1 MDDNIYGNLLAMKY
15 ILMPIWALLV
25 VTTIGAAQSNPF
37 RQPTASEL
45 AAAVRVIR
53 ADARCP
59 ARPRFIAMS
68 LAEPSKA
75 LWLDSTKRTSL
86 PREVR
91 STIIDPPAAKV
102 YEFTVD
108 VVNKIVTEVRAVPPV
123 QWMLSESD
131 YAQADS
137 ILRMHPQFVQAL
149 LTRSLRTDSVAVETW
164 ASGAS
169 DGQGSRLV
177 RCLLYHVD
185 ATGANRYDRPIEGVS
200 ALINLTTRS
209 VVQWTESRALPVPP
223 PSSTYDLTAAIND
236 GAFSAATRTPTLVNG
251 EVQWNA
257 WRFTPLLAAREGLVI
272 YNTRWNESGSSRPI
286 AHRMSLSEM
295 LVPYGDTSSTWTWR
309 NAFDIGEYGFGM
321 TSSSLRKGIDVPA
334 SAVLLSAS
342 FVSEQGVVRTVP
354 NALAIFERD
363 GGIAWRHTTN
373 AQTIASQ
380 RRRELVVQ
388 HVATI
393 ANYDYLVS
401 YIFSNDGTITVDIG
415 LTGVMLVKTAADTA
429 FDAREFG
436 EQMVA
441 QRITRNLL
449 APTHQ
454 HYFNLRLDLDID
466 GIDNVVT
473 EMDVRSPLD
482 QSENRYGNAMMMDQ
496 WDIRS
501 EREGLRVADPKVS
514 RTWRVSSTR
523 PNHTGA
529 ATAFMVIPE
538 STVYPLLAP
547 SHPLRRRAR
556 FIEYQCAI
564 TKYNPDEFYAAG
576 AYPNQSAGEDGLPKF
591 VANDDRLVRRDVV
604 LWCTIGTTHVGRSE
618 DWPVMPVSHARLRLI
633 PAGFHQRNPL
643 VAPLEVPKP
652 ATAVKPTRTKAAK
665 ATTNTK

>member
-1 MDDNIYGNLLAMKY
+1 MDDDIYGNLLAMKY
-15 ILMPIWALLV
+15 ILMPVWALLV

-59 ARPRFIAMS
+59 ARPRFVAMS
-68 LAEPSKA
+68 LAEPSKT
-75 LWLDSTKRTSL
+75 LWLDSAKRKSI

-91 STIIDPPAAKV
+91 STIIDPSAAKV

-108 VVNKIVTEVRAVPPV
+108 VVNKIVTEVRALPAV
-123 QWMLSESD
+123 QWMLTESD
-131 YAQADS
+131 YARADS
-137 ILRMHPQFVQAL
+137 IMRASPRFVDVLLRRGV
-149 LTRSLRTDSVAVETW
+149 SIDSVAIETW
-164 ASGAS
+164 ASGVP
-169 DGQGSRLV
+169 DGSVRLV

-185 ATGANRYDRPIEGVS
+185 ARGLNRYDRPIEGVS
-200 ALINLTTRS
+200 ALIDLSSGTIM
-209 VVQWTESRALPVPP
+209 QWMESPIRETPP
-223 PSSTYDLTAAIND
+223 ASSLHDLTAAIND
-236 GAFSAATRTPTLVNG
+236 GAFSSATRTPTVVDG

-257 WRFTPLLAAREGLVI
+257 WRFTPMLAAREGLVI
-272 YNTRWNESGSSRPI
+272 YNTRWVDGTTQRPI
-286 AHRMSLSEM
+286 AHRMALSEM

-309 NAFDIGEYGFGM
+309 NAFDIGEYGFGQ
-321 TSSSLRKGIDVPA
+321 TSTSLRKGVDVPT

-342 FVSEQGVVRTVP
+342 FVSEQGVVRSVP
-354 NALAIFERD
+354 NAIAIFERD
-363 GGIAWRHTTN
+363 GGVAWRHTTN

-388 HVATI
+388 HIATL

-415 LTGVMLVKTAADTA
+415 LTGVMLVKASADTA

-436 EQMVA
+436 EQMLA
-441 QRITRNLL
+441 HRITRSLL

-466 GIDNVVT
+466 GVDNVVT
-473 EMDVRSPLD
+473 EVDVRSPLD
-482 QSENRYGNAMMMDQ
+482 QSENRFGNAMMMDQ

-501 EREGLRVADPKVS
+501 EREGMRTADPRMS

-523 PNHTGA
+523 PNHVGA
-529 ATAFMVIPE
+529 ATAFTVIPE

-564 TKYNPDEFYAAG
+564 TKYNANEMYAAG
-576 AYPNQSAGEDGLPKF
+576 AYPNQSAVDEGLPKF

-618 DWPVMPVSHARLRLI
+618 DWPVMPVSHARLRLL
-633 PAGFHQRNPL
+633 PTGFHQQNPL
-643 VAPLEVPKP
+643 IVPQKP
-652 ATAVKPTRTKAAK
+652 APRTAKKK
-665 ATTNTK
+665 

>member
-1 MDDNIYGNLLAMKY
+1 MDDDIYGNLLAMKY

-59 ARPRFIAMS
+59 ARPRFVAMS
-68 LAEPSKA
+68 LAEPSKT
-75 LWLDSTKRTSL
+75 LWLDSAKRKSI

-123 QWMLSESD
+123 QWMLTESD
-131 YAQADS
+131 YARADS
-137 ILRMHPQFVQAL
+137 IMRASPRFVDAL
-149 LTRSLRTDSVAVETW
+149 LRRGVSIDSVAIETW
-164 ASGAS
+164 ASGVPDAS
-169 DGQGSRLV
+169 VRLV

-185 ATGANRYDRPIEGVS
+185 ARGLNRYDRPIEGVS
-200 ALINLTTRS
+200 ALIDLASGTII
-209 VVQWTESRALPVPP
+209 QWMESPIRQTPP
-223 PSSTYDLTAAIND
+223 ASSLHDLTAAIND
-236 GAFSAATRTPTLVNG
+236 GAFSTATRPPTLVDG

-257 WRFTPLLAAREGLVI
+257 WRFTPMLAAREGLVI
-272 YNTRWNESGSSRPI
+272 YNTRWVEGVTQRPI
-286 AHRMSLSEM
+286 AHRMALSEM
-295 LVPYGDTSSTWTWR
+295 LVPYGDTSVTWTWR

-321 TSSSLRKGIDVPA
+321 TSSSLRKGVDVPT

-342 FVSEQGVVRTVP
+342 FVSEQGVVRSVP
-354 NALAIFERD
+354 NAIAIFERD
-363 GGIAWRHTTN
+363 GGVAWRHTTN
-373 AQTIASQ
+373 AQAIASQ

-388 HVATI
+388 HIATL

-415 LTGVMLVKTAADTA
+415 LTGVMLAKAAADTA

-436 EQMVA
+436 EQMLA
-441 QRITRNLL
+441 HRITRSLL

-466 GIDNVVT
+466 GVDNVVT
-473 EMDVRSPLD
+473 EVDVRSPLD
-482 QSENRYGNAMMMDQ
+482 QSENRFGNAMMMDQ

-501 EREGLRVADPKVS
+501 EREGLRTADPRMS

-523 PNHTGA
+523 PNHVGA
-529 ATAFMVIPE
+529 VTAFTVIPE

-564 TKYNPDEFYAAG
+564 TKYNADEMYAAG
-576 AYPNQSAGEDGLPKF
+576 AYPNQSAGDEGLPKF

-618 DWPVMPVSHARLRLI
+618 DWPVMPVSNARLRLL
-633 PAGFHQRNPL
+633 PTGFHSQNPL
-643 VAPLEVPKP
+643 IVPQQPAPT
-652 ATAVKPTRTKAAK
+652 TAKKK
-665 ATTNTK
+665 K

>member
-1 MDDNIYGNLLAMKY
+1 MDDDIYGNLLAMKY
-15 ILMPIWALLV
+15 ILMPVWALLV

-45 AAAVRVIR
+45 ATAVRVIR

-59 ARPRFIAMS
+59 ARPRFVAMS
-68 LAEPSKA
+68 LAEPSKT
-75 LWLDSTKRTSL
+75 LWLDSAKRKSI

-91 STIIDPPAAKV
+91 STIVDPPAAKV

-123 QWMLSESD
+123 QWMLTESD
-131 YAQADS
+131 YARADS
-137 ILRMHPQFVQAL
+137 IMRASPRFVDVLLRRGV
-149 LTRSLRTDSVAVETW
+149 SIDSVAIETW
-164 ASGAS
+164 ASGVP
-169 DGQGSRLV
+169 DGSVRLV

-185 ATGANRYDRPIEGVS
+185 SRGLNRYDRPIEGVS
-200 ALINLTTRS
+200 ALIDLASGTII
-209 VVQWTESRALPVPP
+209 QWMESPIRQTPP
-223 PSSTYDLTAAIND
+223 ASSLYNLTAAIND
-236 GAFSAATRTPTLVNG
+236 GAFSSATRTPTLVDG

-257 WRFTPLLAAREGLVI
+257 WRFTPMLAAREGLVI
-272 YNTRWNESGSSRPI
+272 YNTRWVDGTAQRPI
-286 AHRMSLSEM
+286 AHRMALSEM

-321 TSSSLRKGIDVPA
+321 TSSSLRKGVDVPT

-342 FVSEQGVVRTVP
+342 FVSEQGVVRSVP
-354 NALAIFERD
+354 NAIAIFERD
-363 GGIAWRHTTN
+363 GGVAWRHTTN

-388 HVATI
+388 HIATL

-415 LTGVMLVKTAADTA
+415 LTGVMLVKAAADTA

-436 EQMVA
+436 EQMLA
-441 QRITRNLL
+441 HRITRSLL

-466 GIDNVVT
+466 GVDNVVT
-473 EMDVRSPLD
+473 EVDVRSPLD
-482 QSENRYGNAMMMDQ
+482 QSENRFGNAMMMDQ

-501 EREGLRVADPKVS
+501 EREGMRTADPRMS

-523 PNHTGA
+523 PNHVGA
-529 ATAFMVIPE
+529 ATAFTVIPE

-564 TKYNPDEFYAAG
+564 TKYNADEMYAAG
-576 AYPNQSAGEDGLPKF
+576 AYPNQSAVDEGLPKF

-618 DWPVMPVSHARLRLI
+618 DWPVMPVSHARLRLL
-633 PAGFHQRNPL
+633 PTGFHQQNPL
-643 VAPLEVPKP
+643 IVPQKP
-652 ATAVKPTRTKAAK
+652 APRTAKKK
-665 ATTNTK
+665 